1 MAYLLLLQVIE
12 SMAASNNAS
21 AHKPTSP
28 EPPTEAS
35 SPSVNMPLK
44 VQTALNTQLNNL
56 VSHMCHANA
65 DSGHINVLADL
76 LDRGAD
82 PTSRN
87 SAGRN
92 AMHEFASK
100 GKWWCLMTLLDYCEE
115 AKLDANIKCRQGRT
129 PLHDAARHVLIQN
142 HVTSFQEDVDE
153 IKCVKKLIQLAR

>member
-1 MAYLLLLQVIE
+1 
-12 SMAASNNAS
+12 MAAFFFNAS
-21 AHKPTSP
+21 ASP
-28 EPPTEAS
+28 SPDLPTEAS
-35 SPSVNMPLK
+35 SQSANPPLK
-44 VQTALNTQLNNL
+44 VQTALNTQLYNL

-65 DSGHINVLADL
+65 DSGHINVLTDL

-87 SAGRN
+87 PAGRN

-115 AKLDANIKCRQGRT
+115 AKLDANVKCRQGRT
-129 PLHDAARHVLIQN
+129 PLHDVARHVLVQN
-142 HVTSFQEDVDE
+142 HVTSYQEDVDE